1 MMKPK
6 RSRRSYDEAE
16 IRRGIELLFF
26 AYRDFTSDPDR
37 ILEPLGMGRAHHRV
51 IHFVGRNPGM
61 TVGALLTILKITKQ
75 SLNRVLGQLV
85 REGYIVS
92 RAGTK
97 DRRERLLTLTAAGSA
112 LERRLF
118 EPQRRRVGAAFEN
131 AQPGAVAGFSEI
143 LLGLVNADDRS
154 RLAEPKPD
162 RAKLSAR
169 RPLR

>member
-1 MMKPK
+1 MKSKRPK
-6 RSRRSYDEAE
+6 QGYDEEAV
-16 IRRGIELLFF
+16 RHGIELLFF

-97 DRRERLLTLTAAGSA
+97 DRRERLLTLTTAGTA

-118 EPQRRRVGAAFEN
+118 EPQRRRVGAAFEK
-131 AQPGAVAGFSEI
+131 AEPGAVAGFSEI
-143 LLGLVNADDRS
+143 LLGLVNADDRP
-154 RLAEPKPD
+154 RLTDSKTVPP
-162 RAKLSAR
+162 KLSAR